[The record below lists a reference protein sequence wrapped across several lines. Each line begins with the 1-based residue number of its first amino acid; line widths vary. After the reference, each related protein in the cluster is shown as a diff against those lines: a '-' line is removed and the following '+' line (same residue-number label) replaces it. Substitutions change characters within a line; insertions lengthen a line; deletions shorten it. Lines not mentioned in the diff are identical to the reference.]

1 MPPPIQIKRRDP
13 VRQMEEEKCKI
24 TTVYLPVTKIQY
36 KPENKRSSTSK
47 VPLAKAHK
55 YNHHYITGYI
65 QQLNFN

>member
-1 MPPPIQIKRRDP
+1 
-13 VRQMEEEKCKI
+13 MEEEKCKI